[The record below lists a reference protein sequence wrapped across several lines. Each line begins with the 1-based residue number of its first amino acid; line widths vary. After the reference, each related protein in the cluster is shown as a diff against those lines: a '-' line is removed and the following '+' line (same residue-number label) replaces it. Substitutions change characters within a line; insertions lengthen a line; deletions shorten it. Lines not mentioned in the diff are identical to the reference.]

1 MDLSV
6 EPLDAA
12 DAGLPQVYD
21 EEAITAYWSARPVEV
36 ARRLA
41 EITSTLVPFVASV
54 AAASAWPGGGANE
67 AQVRARAARLR
78 ELLTALGPTFI
89 KIGQWLA
96 VRPDLVGPATMQE
109 LQQLHDAVPP
119 FPTAVA
125 MRMIEQQLGRPLS
138 QVFVGISAEPL
149 AAASLGQ
156 VYQARLAAN
165 PRQLVA
171 VKVQRPDMLR
181 HVSLDL
187 YCIRRLAGTAQR
199 VQNLFTAN
207 RTDFVALFRQ
217 WARGMYLELDYVNE
231 GHNAGRFERLLRSA
245 LRDEPAERR
254 ALPIQVPRVF
264 FEYTSR
270 KVLTTEWIV
279 GTKLAD
285 AAPAEVARLVNVGVE
300 CFLRQLLQTGFFHAD
315 PHPGN
320 LMATRDGR
328 LAVLD
333 YGLMAEIEPR
343 QMDSMVASIIHLAN
357 RDFDAVFDDFIALQ
371 FLPDTPAVQQNR
383 ARVVSVLG
391 AILNQA
397 LEGGGAKSIDFR
409 SLSSDLAAVTFEFPF
424 SIPPYFALII
434 RALGVLEGIALKADP
449 QFKMVM
455 QALPFVSRRVMTAA
469 GADNPLLQRALR
481 EILYGNGTRLKLNR
495 LRTLIGSSQGQ
506 LTRGEAFVDF
516 DTPPEGMDA
525 EAMRSALAFVFGR
538 EDGRVLRQMLVQEIV
553 DGADALLSPGVRGAD
568 IDKLETLRELL
579 QLLQEYAPALV
590 SSVLSERSIPMAVGW
605 PQLPQPPQAAA
616 LGVWGQV
623 APQAAE
629 MARQVAGRLA
639 ERFMQR
645 AFAQWRLPSREEDER
660 KEWRQRR

>member
-1 MDLSV
+1 
-6 EPLDAA
+6 
-12 DAGLPQVYD
+12 
-21 EEAITAYWSARPVEV
+21 
-36 ARRLA
+36 
-41 EITSTLVPFVASV
+41 
-54 AAASAWPGGGANE
+54 
-67 AQVRARAARLR
+67 
-78 ELLTALGPTFI
+78 
-89 KIGQWLA
+89 
-96 VRPDLVGPATMQE
+96 
-109 LQQLHDAVPP
+109 
-119 FPTAVA
+119 
-125 MRMIEQQLGRPLS
+125 
-138 QVFVGISAEPL
+138 
-149 AAASLGQ
+149 
-156 VYQARLAAN
+156 
-165 PRQLVA
+165 
-171 VKVQRPDMLR
+171 
-181 HVSLDL
+181 
-187 YCIRRLAGTAQR
+187 
-199 VQNLFTAN
+199 
-207 RTDFVALFRQ
+207 
-217 WARGMYLELDYVNE
+217 
-231 GHNAGRFERLLRSA
+231 
-245 LRDEPAERR
+245 
-254 ALPIQVPRVF
+254 
-264 FEYTSR
+264 
-270 KVLTTEWIV
+270 
-279 GTKLAD
+279 
-285 AAPAEVARLVNVGVE
+285 
-300 CFLRQLLQTGFFHAD
+300 
-315 PHPGN
+315 
-320 LMATRDGR
+320 MATRDGR

-495 LRTLIGSSQGQ
+495 LRTLIGSSQGH

-516 DTPPEGMDA
+516 DTPPEGMDP
-525 EAMRSALAFVFGR
+525 EAIRSALAFVFGR

-553 DGADALLSPGVRGAD
+553 DGADALLSPGVRTAD

-590 SSVLSERSIPMAVGW
+590 SSVLSDRSIPTAAGW
-605 PQLPQPPQAAA
+605 PQLLQPPQAAT

-645 AFAQWRLPSREEDER
+645 AFAQWRFPSPEEDER
-660 KEWRQRR
+660 KDWRWHR